1 MASRKPNE
9 QTHLEAQ
16 GWGRGEQRSWAK
28 VRDLRVL
35 GRIGWLAAAA
45 RLQELE
51 TEDSK
56 ERSLD

>member
-1 MASRKPNE
+1 MNKPI
-9 QTHLEAQ
+9 LKLM
-16 GWGRGEQRSWAK
+16 GRGGVSSDHGHRSGI
-28 VRDLRVL
+28 LRIL
-35 GRIGWLAAAA
+35 GRIGWLVAA

>member
-1 MASRKPNE
+1 MNKPIWKLKDEGGVSRD
-9 QTHLEAQ
+9 H
-16 GWGRGEQRSWAK
+16 GQRPGIW
-28 VRDLRVL
+28 RVL
-35 GRIGWLAAAA
+35 GRAGWLAAAA

>member
-1 MASRKPNE
+1 MNKPIWK
-9 QTHLEAQ
+9 LK
-16 GWGRGEQRSWAK
+16 GRGGVSRDLGQRSGI
-28 VRDLRVL
+28 LRVL
-35 GRIGWLAAAA
+35 GRIGWSAAAA